1 MYEQRLKKMFKNQ
14 KEFSPKLGAPGLE
27 QTKSRRPKTNR
38 KHKKKKVSPKL
49 QEMLENK
56 EEVFSRKKGPGEA
69 KEVNSKVAE
78 FHSDDTSAGF
88 EDYVDFTMEVIS
100 LISFVDTCYTWT
112 RTEWDLNDE
121 NEFKEIFTPKPEETF
136 QGPRWMLK

>member
-112 RTEWDLNDE
+112 RTE
-121 NEFKEIFTPKPEETF
+121 
-136 QGPRWMLK
+136 

>member
-78 FHSDDTSAGF
+78 FHSDDTQASR
-88 EDYVDFTMEVIS
+88 I
-100 LISFVDTCYTWT
+100 TWT
-112 RTEWDLNDE
+112 SRWRSSRSYLSLTRAILGQGQS
-121 NEFKEIFTPKPEETF
+121 ET
-136 QGPRWMLK
+136 